1 MCTYYVTRLSL
12 AASLRHSR
20 HMAPPRIEN
29 VGSIYHVNG
38 NAVDGTR
45 LFVDEVDRLSFLS
58 LLEREAA
65 LSDWCVL
72 AYTLM
77 TTHYHMLFRLE
88 NTTLSSGFRRLNSMY
103 ARRYNLRHDRRGA
116 LWQRRFHDSIIEV
129 EGHLFETIRYIALNP
144 PRANMCRKPED
155 WAWSSYGSAVGLH
168 PPDPLVDE
176 HELLG
181 LFGTRRQASREWLR
195 RYVEEADLRERRRQ
209 TMVRRPEARPR
220 RRARG
225 RSS

>member
-1 MCTYYVTRLSL
+1 
-12 AASLRHSR
+12 
-20 HMAPPRIEN
+20 MAPPRIEN
-29 VGSIYHVNG
+29 VGSVYHVNG
-38 NAVDGTR
+38 NAVDGTK

-72 AYTLM
+72 SYTLM
-77 TTHYHMLFRLE
+77 TTHYHMLFRLDKP
-88 NTTLSSGFRRLNSMY
+88 TLSSGFQRLNSMY
-103 ARRYNLRHDRRGA
+103 ARRYNGRHDRRGA
-116 LWQRRFHDSIIEV
+116 LWQRRFSDSIIEV

-144 PRANMCRKPED
+144 PRANMCLKPED
-155 WAWSSYGSAVGLH
+155 WAWSSYGSSIGMH
-168 PPDPLVDE
+168 PRDPLVDE
-176 HELLG
+176 DELLG
-181 LFGTRRQASREWLR
+181 LFGTRRRAAQDRLR

-209 TMVRRPEARPR
+209 TTVRRREARPP